1 MRKLPAGNCLDL
13 GLTTALCC
21 AMLGPSCRNLK
32 AAAEDVLSTPWDV
45 LYSCQ
50 ILRTS
55 RGKGFGLL
63 VCSYG
68 LGWHLW
74 PADEGEQKGRCVWLD
89 WQ

>member
-1 MRKLPAGNCLDL
+1 
-13 GLTTALCC
+13 
-21 AMLGPSCRNLK
+21 MLGPSCRKLK

>member
-1 MRKLPAGNCLDL
+1 MVVLLGMCLLHCRK
-13 GLTTALCC
+13 
-21 AMLGPSCRNLK
+21 LK
-32 AAAEDVLSTPWDV
+32 AAAEDVLSSPWDT

-74 PADEGEQKGRCVWLD
+74 SADEGGSIPAMET
-89 WQ
+89 